1 MGQSMRLVKW
11 FIIFLTGGLLV
22 TGAILAAILW
32 VAGLR
37 SVPSDNDSARLPD
50 LSAPVDILFDTRGI
64 PTIRAKTMRDAYRSL
79 GYLHAR
85 DRLWQMESMRR
96 IGAGRMAEIVGSPM
110 LPYDTLMRQLGL
122 YRQAEAQ
129 LVLMDEEER
138 QDLQAYADGVNA
150 YLTQHRHPFPI
161 EFQLTQF
168 QPEPWTV
175 ADSLVWGRLMSLQLS
190 GDAFKEAQT
199 AALIGLLGKEK
210 AQQLMPRHRNS
221 LATMN
226 DENRD
231 GWISQY
237 DASNAWVL
245 SGART
250 ESGKPILAND
260 PHLGL
265 QIPGQWYLARVETP
279 DLTLVGATAAGVP
292 IHILGHNGK
301 IAWGMTT
308 THADTQDTITLDQR
322 SLSSAITRTE
332 TIHVRF
338 GDPVHI
344 IVRETDFGPVITRL
358 GETPKAMIWTGFSD
372 RQRAATALY
381 QLNRA
386 KNWQDFLDA
395 LSQFDDPAQN
405 IFYADIDGHI
415 GMKVVGSL
423 PIRAPGQDG
432 TVPLSLFDDPWHGVV
447 PPSELPG
454 LYDPDNG
461 LIFNANN
468 RIITESYPYLIADR
482 FPAEYR
488 ALRLQERLAET
499 PTNHRLEDSMSIQT
513 DSVSI
518 AAQRLVP
525 LFLKAEPNTEQA
537 AEALQLLRDWDFS
550 MDRKRAAPAIYMSM
564 LNEVVRVLAED
575 DLGSDAFMDF
585 WRADADFTEL
595 ALGQVPHWC
604 DDIRTTPVESCKW
617 ALSTALDRAVFKL
630 SQDQGSAVVDWH
642 WGDMHTAPMKHQLL
656 SLVPGLALLGN
667 RPIETSGGDHTLNRG
682 QSRGGDGDTPFSHVH
697 GAGFRAIYDLS
708 NLDNSLF
715 ALAGGQSGNPFSDHY
730 ADLLKDW
737 RDGRYFRIPGRAED
751 IPQEGGALLRLSP

>member
-1 MGQSMRLVKW
+1 MRLVKW
-11 FIIFLTGGLLV
+11 LVIYLTLGL
-22 TGAILAAILW
+22 A
-32 VAGLR
+32 VAGLVLAAVLWVTGLR
-37 SVPSDNDSARLPD
+37 SLPDDNDSVRLPN
-50 LSAPVDILFDTRGI
+50 LSAPVTILFDDKGI
-64 PTIRAKTMRDAYRSL
+64 PTIRANTMRDAYRSL

-96 IGAGRMAEIVGSPM
+96 IGAGRMAEIIGKPM
-110 LPYDTLMRQLGL
+110 ITYDILMRELGL

-129 LVLMDEEER
+129 LVLMDQSEKD
-138 QDLQAYADGVNA
+138 DLQAYADGVNA
-150 YLTQHRHPFPI
+150 FLTQHDRPFPI

-190 GDAFKEAQT
+190 GDAFREAQT
-199 AALIGLLGKEK
+199 AALIGLLGRDK
-210 AQQLMPRHRNS
+210 AAQLMPRHTKS

-226 DENRD
+226 DGNRD
-231 GWISQY
+231 GWLSQY

-265 QIPGQWYLARVETP
+265 NMPGQWYLARIETP
-279 DLTLVGATAAGVP
+279 ELTLVGATAPGVP
-292 IHILGHNGK
+292 MHILGHNGK

-322 SLSSAITRTE
+322 SLDSATTRTE
-332 TIHVRF
+332 IIQVRF

-344 IVRETDFGPVITRL
+344 VVRETDFGPAITRL
-358 GETPKAMIWTGFSD
+358 GSTPRALIWTGHSD

-386 KNWQDFLDA
+386 QNWQDFLNA
-395 LSQFDDPAQN
+395 LSRFDDPAQN
-405 IFYADIDGHI
+405 VFYADTKGHI

-423 PIRAPGQDG
+423 PIRAPGQNG

-454 LYDPDNG
+454 LYNPVSG

-468 RIITESYPYLIADR
+468 RIITDAYPYLITDR
-482 FPAEYR
+482 FPADYR
-488 ALRLQERLAET
+488 AMRLKERLAET
-499 PTNHRLEDSMSIQT
+499 PKNHRLEDSMSIQN
-513 DSVSI
+513 DIVST

-525 LFLKAEPNTEQA
+525 LFVKAEPNTEQA

-550 MDRKRAAPAIYMSM
+550 MDRKKAAPAVYMTL
-564 LNEVVRVLAED
+564 LNETVRVLAED
-575 DLGSDAFMDF
+575 DLGPDAFKAF
-585 WRADADFTEL
+585 WRADADFVEL
-595 ALGQVPHWC
+595 ALSQAPTWC

-617 ALSTALDRAVFKL
+617 ALSTALDRAVFGL
-630 SQDQGSAVVDWH
+630 SQKQGNSPSDWR
-642 WGDMHTAPMKHQLL
+642 WGKMHTATMKHQLL
-656 SLVPGLALLGN
+656 SLIPGLALLGN
-667 RPIETSGGDHTLNRG
+667 RPIETSGGDHTINRG
-682 QSRGGDGDTPFSHVH
+682 QSRGGEDDQPFAHIH
-697 GAGFRAIYDLS
+697 GAGYRAIYDLN
-708 NLDNSLF
+708 NLNNSLF
-715 ALAGGQSGNPFSDHY
+715 ALAGGQSGNPFSPHY
-730 ADLLKDW
+730 SDLMKDW

-751 IPQEGGALLRLSP
+751 IPEHGGALLKLTP